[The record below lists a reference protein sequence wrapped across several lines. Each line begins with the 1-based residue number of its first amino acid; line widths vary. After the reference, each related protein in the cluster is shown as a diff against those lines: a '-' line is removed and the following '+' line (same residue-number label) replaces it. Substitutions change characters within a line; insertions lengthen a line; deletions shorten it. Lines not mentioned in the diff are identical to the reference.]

1 MVFLL
6 RGAFMTVD
14 YRVQLDFQKVEL
26 GYVKTNDDS
35 LIVVRVAIIDVKPTG
50 KTGPFGP
57 EFSVDFVV
65 GISVRPSE
73 RVKEEIRDKPTI
85 DPGKPVEEGWVLV
98 EILDK
103 CCAYEEVTY
112 RAEDL
117 GDFLV
122 RVEVEPIMVAKNTL
136 YKLPD
141 NTPLYVVR
149 WVPKVLSK
157 PLKRGGSA

>member
-1 MVFLL
+1 
-6 RGAFMTVD
+6 
-14 YRVQLDFQKVEL
+14 
-26 GYVKTNDDS
+26 
-35 LIVVRVAIIDVKPTG
+35 
-50 KTGPFGP
+50 
-57 EFSVDFVV
+57 
-65 GISVRPSE
+65 
-73 RVKEEIRDKPTI
+73 VKEGIKDKPTI
-85 DPGKPVEEGWVLV
+85 DPGKPVEEGWMLV

-103 CCAYEEVTY
+103 RCAYEEVTY

-141 NTPLYVVR
+141 NTPLYAVR
-149 WVPKVLSK
+149 WVSKVLSK

>member
-1 MVFLL
+1 V
-6 RGAFMTVD
+6 AVD
-14 YRVQLDFQKVEL
+14 YRVQLDFQKIEL
-26 GYVKTNDDS
+26 GFVKTNDDS
-35 LIVVRVAIIDVKPTG
+35 LILVRVAVIDVKPTG

-73 RVKEEIRDKPTI
+73 RAKEEIRDKPTI
-85 DPGKPVEEGWVLV
+85 DPSKPVEEGWMLI

-103 CCAYEEVTY
+103 RYAYEEITY

-117 GDFLV
+117 GDFMI
-122 RVEVEPIMVAKNTL
+122 RVEVEPIMAAKNTL

-157 PLKRGGSA
+157 PLKHGEPA

>member
-1 MVFLL
+1 
-6 RGAFMTVD
+6 MTVD

-65 GISVRPSE
+65 GISVRPSD

-85 DPGKPVEEGWVLV
+85 DPNKPVEEGWVLV
-98 EILDK
+98 EISDK
-103 CCAYEEVTY
+103 RCAYEEVTY
-112 RAEDL
+112 RAGDL
-117 GDFLV
+117 GDFII
-122 RVEVEPIMVAKNTL
+122 RVEVEPIMAAKNTL
-136 YKLPD
+136 CKLPD
-141 NTPLYVVR
+141 NTPLYVVK
-149 WVPKVLSK
+149 WIPKILSK
-157 PLKRGGSA
+157 PLKHGEST